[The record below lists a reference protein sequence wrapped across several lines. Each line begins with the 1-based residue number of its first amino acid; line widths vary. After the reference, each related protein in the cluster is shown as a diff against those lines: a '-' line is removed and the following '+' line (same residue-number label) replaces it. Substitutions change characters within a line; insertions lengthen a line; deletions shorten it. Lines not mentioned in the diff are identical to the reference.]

1 MMRTSNRRRR
11 VATTCCVAALLT
23 GCGSGGDEERNVVRG
38 RGLQPA
44 TLSEEA
50 QVALYRAAIAASFE
64 PGPGLTV
71 LLHPRRLPRTAGLE
85 GGAPVPQS
93 LLAKLRAAGVV
104 QGSCEPPGTR
114 DTPQCSAPAA
124 GYVVRGSDVFRA
136 AGDTVQ
142 LHLVAERY
150 ATPSSGRQEAL
161 RFEKIYQLV
170 PRGSEWRVA
179 REARAPQ

>member
-1 MMRTSNRRRR
+1 MTTSSNRRLP
-11 VATTCCVAALLT
+11 VTAVCWIAALLI
-23 GCGSGGDEERNVVRG
+23 GCGSAGDEERNVARG
-38 RGLQPA
+38 RGLRPA

-93 LLAKLRAAGVV
+93 LLTRLRAAGVV

-114 DTPQCSAPAA
+114 DTPQCAAPAA

-142 LHLVAERY
+142 FHLAAERY
-150 ATPSSGRQEAL
+150 ATPTSGPQEAL

-170 PRGSEWRVA
+170 PRGSDWRVA